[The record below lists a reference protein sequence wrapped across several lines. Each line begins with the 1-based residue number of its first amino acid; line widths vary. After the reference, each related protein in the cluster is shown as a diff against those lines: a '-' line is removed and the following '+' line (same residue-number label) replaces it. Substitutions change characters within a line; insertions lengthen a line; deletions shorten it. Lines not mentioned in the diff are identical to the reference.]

1 MYYSFSI
8 RSSRRLTRK
17 VSIIVLFLQMRKLKH
32 RAGNNL
38 PRIIQRSGGKAWVF
52 SQVSRVVS
60 YFFFFFPPVQ
70 FPLALL
76 EYLAQAFRELYSE
89 LSYCNWKVSLLNI

>member
-60 YFFFFFPPVQ
+60 YFFFFFSSSPIPFGIVGVPSTS
-70 FPLALL
+70 FPRTL
-76 EYLAQAFRELYSE
+76 FRIVIL
-89 LSYCNWKVSLLNI
+89 